1 MKELLIR
8 ISTSILLI
16 CGLYFAYISK
26 EFFYFL
32 FITICLFAI
41 FEFAILIIKIKKK
54 IIERYILLGL
64 GLIYLIVVNFYLFS
78 ETYYAKNIIF
88 YFIIICIVTDIGGF
102 TFGKIFKGK
111 KLTKISPK
119 KTFAGFYGSFIF
131 SFLTMFIFGDYL
143 NLNYFILFIFTVS
156 VCLLSQFGDLLFSYL
171 KRKANVKDSGKL
183 LPGHGGILDRVDG
196 MIISVPINIFLY
208 TLST

>member
-16 CGLYFAYISK
+16 FALYFAYISK
-26 EFFYFL
+26 EFFNFLIITIFL
-32 FITICLFAI
+32 FSIL
-41 FEFAILIIKIKKK
+41 EFANLIFKIKKK
-54 IIERYILLGL
+54 IIESYILIGL
-64 GLIYLIVVNFYLFS
+64 GLIYLIVVTFYLFS
-78 ETYYAKNIIF
+78 EIYYIKNIIF
-88 YFIIICIVTDIGGF
+88 YFISICIATDIGGF

>member
-1 MKELLIR
+1 MF
-8 ISTSILLI
+8 
-16 CGLYFAYISK
+16 FAGIIW
-26 EFFYFL
+26 L
-32 FITICLFAI
+32 FITDDNFKLL
-41 FEFAILIIKIKKK
+41 ILYII
-54 IIERYILLGL
+54 L
-64 GLIYLIVVNFYLFS
+64 
-78 ETYYAKNIIF
+78 
-88 YFIIICIVTDIGGF
+88 ICIVTDVGGF

-183 LPGHGGILDRVDG
+183 LPGHGGVLDRVDG

-208 TLST
+208 TLPT

>member
-1 MKELLIR
+1 
-8 ISTSILLI
+8 
-16 CGLYFAYISK
+16 
-26 EFFYFL
+26 
-32 FITICLFAI
+32 
-41 FEFAILIIKIKKK
+41 
-54 IIERYILLGL
+54 
-64 GLIYLIVVNFYLFS
+64 
-78 ETYYAKNIIF
+78 
-88 YFIIICIVTDIGGF
+88 
-102 TFGKIFKGK
+102 
-111 KLTKISPK
+111 
-119 KTFAGFYGSFIF
+119 
-131 SFLTMFIFGDYL
+131 MFILGDYL

>member
-1 MKELLIR
+1 MKELFIR

-16 CGLYFAYISK
+16 CALYFAYISK
-26 EFFYFL
+26 EFFNFL
-32 FITICLFAI
+32 FITICLFSI
-41 FEFAILIIKIKKK
+41 FEFATLVFKIKKK

-64 GLIYLIVVNFYLFS
+64 GLIYLIVVTFYLFS
-78 ETYYAKNIIF
+78 ETYYTKNIIF
-88 YFIIICIVTDIGGF
+88 YFIIICIATDIGGF

-131 SFLTMFIFGDYL
+131 SFLTMFILGDYL

-171 KRKANVKDSGKL
+171 KRKAKVKDSGKL
-183 LPGHGGILDRVDG
+183 LPGHGGLLDRVDG